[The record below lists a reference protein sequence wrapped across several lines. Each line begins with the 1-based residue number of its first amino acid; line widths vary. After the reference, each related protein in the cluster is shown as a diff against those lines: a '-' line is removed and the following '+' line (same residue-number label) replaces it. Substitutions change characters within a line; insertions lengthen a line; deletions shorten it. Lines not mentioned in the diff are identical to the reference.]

1 MLDNKDYWN
10 QYFKN
15 LDRFLDS
22 NDQEIVS
29 YVYNLKQQSENL
41 KSGTLSFLDY
51 KKIPPIDINCQNK
64 LIDLTEQIRTACSDL
79 DNQKITV
86 EEFRVKFNIAL
97 EIRTQ
102 KENSELRYQINYI
115 KDKLLKFYWKKD

>member
-51 KKIPPIDINCQNK
+51 QKIPPIDINCQNK
-64 LIDLTEQIRTACSDL
+64 LIDLTEQ
-79 DNQKITV
+79 
-86 EEFRVKFNIAL
+86 
-97 EIRTQ
+97 

-115 KDKLLKFYWKKD
+115 KDRLLEFYWKKD